1 MARTRGASSQ
11 HEGRRRPTAS
21 VHRGDRGASSSAP
34 VVGGNAPNVGGNAP
48 NVGGVAP
55 RIGGGDAG
63 GFPGRPSD
71 VSLLVSY
78 DHHVALRLWEG
89 EVRLFYNLLCLFCV

>member
-21 VHRGDRGASSSAP
+21 VRRGDRGASSSAP
-34 VVGGNAPNVGGNAP
+34 VVGGNAPD
-48 NVGGVAP
+48 VGGVAP

-63 GFPGRPSD
+63 GFPGGSSN

-78 DHHVALRLWEG
+78 NHHVALRLWEG
-89 EVRLFYNLLCLFCV
+89 EVRLFYNLLWLFCV

>member
-1 MARTRGASSQ
+1 MAKTRGASSQ

-21 VHRGDRGASSSAP
+21 VRKGDRGASFSAP
-34 VVGGNAPNVGGNAP
+34 VVGGNAPNVGGNAPNVGGNAP

-63 GFPGRPSD
+63 GFSRGPSD
-71 VSLLVSY
+71 VSLLVNY
-78 DHHVALRLWEG
+78 DHHLSLIHI
-89 EVRLFYNLLCLFCV
+89 

>member
-21 VHRGDRGASSSAP
+21 VRRGDRGASSSAP
-34 VVGGNAPNVGGNAP
+34 VVGGNAP

-63 GFPGRPSD
+63 GFPGGPSD

-78 DHHVALRLWEG
+78 DHHVALRLWEV

>member
-21 VHRGDRGASSSAP
+21 VRKGDRGASFSAP
-34 VVGGNAPNVGGNAP
+34 VVGGNAP

-63 GFPGRPSD
+63 GFPGGPSD

>member
-21 VHRGDRGASSSAP
+21 VRRGDWGASSSAP
-34 VVGGNAPNVGGNAP
+34 V
-48 NVGGVAP
+48 VGGVAP

-63 GFPGRPSD
+63 GFLGGPSD

-78 DHHVALRLWEG
+78 NHHVVLRLWEG
-89 EVRLFYNLLCLFCV
+89 EVRLFYNLLWLFCV

>member
-21 VHRGDRGASSSAP
+21 VRRGDRGASSSAP
-34 VVGGNAPNVGGNAP
+34 VVSGNAPHVD
-48 NVGGVAP
+48 GVAP
-55 RIGGGDAG
+55 HIGGGDVG
-63 GFPGRPSD
+63 GFLGGPSD

-78 DHHVALRLWEG
+78 NHHVALRLWEG
-89 EVRLFYNLLCLFCV
+89 EVRLFYNLCLFCV

>member
-11 HEGRRRPTAS
+11 HEGWRRPTAS
-21 VHRGDRGASSSAP
+21 VRRGDRGASSSAP
-34 VVGGNAPNVGGNAP
+34 IVGGNAPD
-48 NVGGVAP
+48 VGGVAP

-63 GFPGRPSD
+63 GFPGGPSD

-78 DHHVALRLWEG
+78 NHHVALRL
-89 EVRLFYNLLCLFCV
+89 

>member
-21 VHRGDRGASSSAP
+21 VRRGDRGALSSAP
-34 VVGGNAPNVGGNAP
+34 VVGGNAPD
-48 NVGGVAP
+48 VGGVAP

-63 GFPGRPSD
+63 GFPGGPSD

-78 DHHVALRLWEG
+78 NHHVALRL
-89 EVRLFYNLLCLFCV
+89 